1 MGEDTEKIFGVI
13 VAENGPNWTGKLYT
27 SKKLYELVVG

>member
-1 MGEDTEKIFGVI
+1 MGEGTEKIFGVI
-13 VAENGPNWTGKLYT
+13 MAEDGSNWTGKLYT